1 MESTRR
7 GERCGLLKDVTNGHA
22 MENPVAVIFALAAAG
37 LYGLGNA
44 LEHRVVT
51 DTAPDSRR
59 SDSRRP
65 DSRVDVGLLRRLARQ
80 PLWLLGMFG
89 DVGAY
94 GFQAAALAFGGL
106 LLVAPLL
113 ACGLLVALPLSA
125 RWTGRGIR
133 KREWIAAVVL
143 CASLAT
149 FLIEAA
155 PSGGVAHASAADW
168 ARVGGTVGLLVVG
181 AVVIA
186 VRTRGPV
193 RAACLGFAAGGLF
206 GITAA
211 LTKTF
216 VDQIQH
222 GVPYTA
228 SHWEVYALAVFSI
241 VGILFTQHGFQ
252 ASALSASLPA
262 LEATEPVVAAS
273 VGVALLHEHLN
284 GQSASANAL
293 IAVAIVA
300 ALACIVILAREAGR
314 VAGAPADPVVPAP
327 VRRAERTTHRPRL
340 AYVPNESRA
349 ANGRRGARRSARWR
363 RGRVA
368 HGSSARTG
376 PE

>member
-1 MESTRR
+1 
-7 GERCGLLKDVTNGHA
+7 
-22 MENPVAVIFALAAAG
+22 MENPFAVILALAAAG

-51 DTAPDSRR
+51 DTETESNL
-59 SDSRRP
+59 
-65 DSRVDVGLLRRLARQ
+65 DVGLLRRLARQ
-80 PLWLLGMFG
+80 PLWVLGMVG

-106 LLVAPLL
+106 LVVQPLL

-125 RWTGRGIR
+125 RWTGRTIR
-133 KREWIAAVVL
+133 RREWIAAVVL

-155 PSGGVAHASAADW
+155 PSGGVSHASVADW
-168 ARVGGTVGLLVVG
+168 VRVGGVVGVLVVL
-181 AVVIA
+181 AVAVA

-193 RAACLGFAAGGLF
+193 RAAFLGFAAGGLF

-228 SHWEVYALAVFSI
+228 SHWEVYGLAVLSI

-262 LEATEPVVAAS
+262 LESTEPVVAAT

-284 GQSASANAL
+284 GQTVTANVL
-293 IAVAIVA
+293 IAIAIVA
-300 ALACIVILAREAGR
+300 ALACVVILAREAGR
-314 VAGAPADPVVPAP
+314 VASAAADSSVDAP
-327 VRRAERTTHRPRL
+327 VLRAERTTHRPLL
-340 AYVPNESRA
+340 AYVPRA
-349 ANGRRGARRSARWR
+349 AREARDPRLRRLRARRR
-363 RGRVA
+363 RRRPVS
-368 HGSSARTG
+368 HS
-376 PE
+376 E

>member
-1 MESTRR
+1 
-7 GERCGLLKDVTNGHA
+7 
-22 MENPVAVIFALAAAG
+22 MENPVAVILALAAAG

-51 DTAPDSRR
+51 DTEPDSRM
-59 SDSRRP
+59 
-65 DSRVDVGLLRRLARQ
+65 DVGLLRRLARQ
-80 PLWLLGMFG
+80 PLWVLGMVG

-106 LLVAPLL
+106 LVVQPLL

-125 RWTGRGIR
+125 RWTKRAIR
-133 KREWIAAVVL
+133 RREWIAAIVL

-155 PSGGVAHASAADW
+155 PSGGVSHASVADW
-168 ARVGGTVGLLVVG
+168 LRVGGAVGILVVL
-181 AVVIA
+181 AVVLA

-193 RAACLGFAAGGLF
+193 RAALLGFAAGGLF

-216 VDQIQH
+216 VAQIQR

-228 SHWEVYALAVFSI
+228 SHWEVYALAVLSI

-262 LEATEPVVAAS
+262 LEATEPVVAAT

-284 GQSASANAL
+284 GQTVTANVL
-293 IAVAIVA
+293 IAAAIVA
-300 ALACIVILAREAGR
+300 ALTCVVLLAREAGR
-314 VAGAPADPVVPAP
+314 VASAVADSPVEELAARVEPS
-327 VRRAERTTHRPRL
+327 THRIRS
-340 AYVPNESRA
+340 AYVPRA
-349 ANGRRGARRSARWR
+349 LSDAGARNGARRRARR
-363 RGRVA
+363 RRRRIA
-368 HGSSARTG
+368 HESHRAARDDRT
-376 PE
+376 